1 MAKGLKDFMAIASTG
16 FAKPSLFE
24 VEIKPPPAL
33 IDPSARVDNAELRK
47 LSYLCNNVQIPG
59 LTMVTSEKALDY
71 ISRAKQKVYDDI
83 TLTFHCTEG
92 MEELKF
98 FQNWMNLLVNPV
110 TNRVGYHSDY
120 GTGSIEIFKLGI
132 RSNNANNVSDEDNI
146 PVMTTT
152 IFDAYPKRIEP
163 ITLDYSTTG
172 NILSL
177 AVSFSYRYYNQKF
190 IKIQETNRPS
200 TKETLAAQSVD
211 TELNKI
217 NPILEVLDPQQ
228 NFKFRGDTP
237 GSQDA
242 LVFDEFGDRIN

>member
-33 IDPSARVDNAELRK
+33 IDPTARIDNIELRK
-47 LSYLCNNVQIPG
+47 LSYLCSNVQIPG
-59 LTMVTSEKALDY
+59 LTMVTTEKALDY

-98 FQNWMNLLVNPV
+98 FQNWINLLVHPV

-120 GTGSIEIFKLGI
+120 GTGVVEIFKLGI
-132 RSNNANNVSDEDNI
+132 GSNNSKIDSDKDNI
-146 PVMTTT
+146 PTMKTT

-163 ITLDYSTTG
+163 ITLDYGTTG

-177 AVSFSYRYYNQKF
+177 VVNFSYRYYEQKF
-190 IKIQETNRPS
+190 MKIQETERPA
-200 TKETLAAQSVD
+200 TKEILAAHSVD

-217 NPILEVLDPQQ
+217 NPLREITDKTQ
-228 NFKFRGDTP
+228 NFKFRGKTA
-237 GSQDA
+237 GSGDSIRFDA
-242 LVFDEFGDRIN
+242 DGDPL